1 MRIELGNMEDD
12 YEHLK
17 DTIVSL
23 YTEPFELYI
32 ETKHIS
38 NVSIY
43 MVVDFAFF
51 LNKLKKRDPQ
61 YLKYTTMWVYSEF
74 IYNILY
80 KLFTYLSR
88 PIAPVKVIYMEED
101 NIKYIKT
108 FFP

>member
-1 MRIELGNMEDD
+1 MRIELRNMEDD
-12 YEHLK
+12 YDALK

-23 YTEPFELYI
+23 YTEPFELFI
-32 ETKHIS
+32 DTKHIS
-38 NVSIY
+38 NVSLY
-43 MVVDFAFF
+43 MVTDFAFF
-51 LNKLKKRDPQ
+51 LHQLKKKDPQ
-61 YLKYTTMWVYSEF
+61 YLKYTTMWVYTEF

-101 NIKYIKT
+101 KIKYIKT

>member
-1 MRIELGNMEDD
+1 MTEEYDS
-12 YEHLK
+12 LK
-17 DTIVSL
+17 TTILSC
-23 YTEPFELYI
+23 YNSPFELYI
-32 ETKHIS
+32 ETKYIS
-38 NVSIY
+38 NVSLY
-43 MVVDFAFF
+43 MVMDFAFF
-51 LNKLKKRDPQ
+51 LNQLKKKDPQ

-101 NIKYIKT
+101 KIKYIKT